1 MCGAKRYV
9 RFAPESDRESRHPQ
23 RVMSALPLK
32 ADICS
37 ASAYVRF
44 GPEADSCSAA
54 KYRRRPLP
62 SAQKAHEVAELLHR
76 RALYRVYTE
85 LRVLLTNLDG
95 RLKRWGIECCLR
107 LLKVFKSEQDY
118 ALGWLAFD

>member
-1 MCGAKRYV
+1 MSALLQTRT
-9 RFAPESDRESRHPQ
+9 FAVQ
-23 RVMSALPLK
+23 KGMSALPPK
-32 ADICS
+32 ADMGS
-37 ASAYVRF
+37 ATRYVRF

-76 RALYRVYTE
+76 RALYRVYAE
-85 LRVLLTNLDG
+85 LRVLLTNLNG
-95 RLKRWGIECCLR
+95 RLKCWGIECCLR

-118 ALGWLAFD
+118 ALGRLALD

>member
-1 MCGAKRYV
+1 
-9 RFAPESDRESRHPQ
+9 
-23 RVMSALPLK
+23 MSALPRIATAK
-32 ADICS
+32 RIPAKNHVCFNPES
-37 ASAYVRF
+37 GHVRRNYRCRLRVKS
-44 GPEADSCSAA
+44 GLRGAA
-54 KYRRRPLP
+54 KYRRLPLP

-76 RALYRVYTE
+76 RALYCVYAK

>member
-1 MCGAKRYV
+1 MRKAYHFATRAANEKWHTTV
-9 RFAPESDRESRHPQ
+9 RLFLSLARCLLCANSGLR
-23 RVMSALPLK
+23 
-32 ADICS
+32 
-37 ASAYVRF
+37 
-44 GPEADSCSAA
+44 GAA
-54 KYRRRPLP
+54 KYCRRPLP

-76 RALYRVYTE
+76 RALYRVYAE

>member
-1 MCGAKRYV
+1 
-9 RFAPESDRESRHPQ
+9 
-23 RVMSALPLK
+23 MSALPQIATTKATSLK
-32 ADICS
+32 THVCFDLKSGRVQRTRLCRLRARS
-37 ASAYVRF
+37 GLR
-44 GPEADSCSAA
+44 GAA
-54 KYRRRPLP
+54 KNSRRPLP

-76 RALYRVYTE
+76 RALYCVYAE

-95 RLKRWGIECCLR
+95 RMKRWGIECCLR